1 VGPGTAPAGTT
12 PLPSLQHWVPGG
24 LLLQLLL
31 LAGFPLLLQLLLL
44 AGFPLL
50 LQLLLAGVLQQQEE
64 WVVPDHLLQLSD
76 AAASWQLLPAFVAVL
91 GLPCDAAGWLPT
103 EHVAVQQLLPAR
115 GLARGLVVVV
125 TASAGQ
131 TAAAV
136 WRRLLLQPLM
146 QPQI

>member
-24 LLLQLLL
+24 
-31 LAGFPLLLQLLLL
+31 LLLQLLLL

-136 WRRLLLQPLM
+136 WRRLLLQPLL